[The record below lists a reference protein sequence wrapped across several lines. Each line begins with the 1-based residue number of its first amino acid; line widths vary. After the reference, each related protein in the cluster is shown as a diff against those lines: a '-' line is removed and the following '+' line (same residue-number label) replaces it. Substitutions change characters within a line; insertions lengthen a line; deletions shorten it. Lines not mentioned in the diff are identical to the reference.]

1 VKGKGLVFL
10 FRNFNNKNQIIMK
23 RITLIKAGAL
33 IATTFSLQQC
43 AIIRPG
49 EIGIKQT
56 LGRIKGDPVKQG
68 VKWFNPFVSKV
79 VKINVRTVES
89 FNTLPLP
96 TKEGLS
102 VNAEISLLYHV
113 KPEAANDVY
122 QKFGENYEEVMVL
135 SNFRATAREIS
146 ARYVAK
152 ELYAT
157 ERDKVEK
164 TIADELSGHISKYG
178 FIVDAVLLKDII
190 LPAQMV
196 QAIQDKV
203 NAEQSV
209 LKMDFVIQ
217 QQKKEAERR
226 IIEAEGIKKA
236 QSIINESLSE
246 KLIQYNNIE
255 MLKSLS
261 ASPNAKIIITDG
273 KVPQLMTNTDSK

>member
-1 VKGKGLVFL
+1 MKKLNLKIIVILL
-10 FRNFNNKNQIIMK
+10 FVTII
-23 RITLIKAGAL
+23 
-33 IATTFSLQQC
+33 FQEC

-56 LGRIKGDPVKQG
+56 LGKIKGKPIVQG
-68 VKWFNPFVSKV
+68 VKWYNPFASRIVR
-79 VKINVRTVES
+79 INVRTVEC

-102 VNAEISLLYHV
+102 VNTEISLLYHV

-122 QKFGENYEEVMVL
+122 LKFGANYQEVMVL

-146 ARYVAK
+146 ARFYAK

-164 TIADELSGHISKYG
+164 AIADELKSDIEQYG
-178 FIVDAVLLKDII
+178 FVVDAVLLKDII
-190 LPAQMV
+190 LPPQMV

-203 NAEQSV
+203 NAEQAS
-209 LKMDFVIQ
+209 LKMEFVITQ
-217 QQKKEAERR
+217 QQKEAERR

-236 QSIINESLSE
+236 QDIINSSLTD
-246 KLIQYNNIE
+246 KLLQYNHIE

-261 ASPNAKIIITDG
+261 SSQNAKIIMTDG
-273 KVPQLMTNTDSK
+273 KGPILTSDVR

>member
-1 VKGKGLVFL
+1 MHFKKNNMKTKKALMTASATVAVFL
-10 FRNFNNKNQIIMK
+10 FQ
-23 RITLIKAGAL
+23 
-33 IATTFSLQQC
+33 SC
-43 AIIRPG
+43 AIVRPG

-56 LGRIKGDPVKQG
+56 LGVIRGTPFLAG
-68 VKWFNPFVSKV
+68 VTLYNPFVSKV
-79 VKINVRTVES
+79 IKINVRTVES

-113 KPEAANDVY
+113 KPESANEVY
-122 QKFGENYEEVMVL
+122 KKFGTNYEEVIVL

-164 TIADELSGHISKYG
+164 AIAEELREHISKYG
-178 FIVDAVLLKDII
+178 FEIDAVLLKEII
-190 LPAQMV
+190 LPSQMV

-203 NAEQSV
+203 NAEQAV

-217 QQKKEAERR
+217 QQKKEAERKV
-226 IIEAEGIKKA
+226 IEAEGVKKA
-236 QSIINESLSE
+236 QDIINSSLSD
-246 KLIQYNNIE
+246 KLLQYNNIE

-261 ASPNAKIIITDG
+261 ASPNSKVIIMDG
-273 KVPQLMTNTDSK
+273 KVPQLMTNLDAK